1 MKNLVTATA
10 WVLLAAST
18 AAADVSRTVINNGN
32 LVMEDVPAIPRS
44 VVNDLNRYQNVRS
57 AGFLDWSVDGQ
68 GIYVSTRFGD
78 VNQLHYVDHPGGAR
92 RQLTF
97 FDEPISVLQR
107 QPGASR
113 AVFTMDAGGS
123 EFSQIFLFEPGSSED
138 TVMLT
143 DGKSRNG
150 PVVWS
155 RDGGRIAYQS
165 TRRNGASNDIW
176 MMDVARPESAEI
188 VLESPDGSYWAG
200 IDFAPDNGGLL
211 VSNYAG
217 NMDSRIHL
225 LDLGSGRHRR
235 VAGDPESPSSNF
247 PVAFDQD
254 GTGFWLVTDI
264 AGDFRQLAWQ
274 SLKDGAEPV
283 IVTGDIP
290 WDIERAA
297 VSDDRGRLAFVVNA
311 NGLSELYLLDP
322 ATRRFVRVEG
332 LPAGLIGNMRFSP
345 DARRLGLTLNSP
357 KTPSDSFVLEL
368 GETALAYGEL
378 VRWTWSEV
386 GGLDTEQ
393 FIEPEL
399 VRYPT
404 FDSDAGGPA
413 SIPAWV
419 YKPRG
424 PGPHPVII
432 AIHGGPEGQARP
444 SFSSTNQLWLDKLGA
459 AVIWPNVR
467 GSSGYGKHYMSLDNG
482 RKREDS
488 VKDIGALLDWI
499 ATQPDLDASRVAVQG
514 GSYGGYMVLA
524 SAVHYSDRLRAAVDV
539 VGISNFVTFLEN
551 TQDYRRDLRRAEYGD
566 ERDPS
571 MRSFLEAI
579 APLKHVDRINV
590 PMLVVQGEN
599 DPRVP
604 VGEAVQ
610 IVEALRARGQPVWYM
625 NALNEGH
632 GYRKKEN
639 VDAYQQAMVMFFR
652 EHLVGG
658 AQWEAISA
666 QE

>member
-1 MKNLVTATA
+1 MKFLVTTTA
-10 WVLLAAST
+10 WILLAAST
-18 AAADVSRTVINNGN
+18 TAADVARTVVNDGN
-32 LVMEDVPAIPRS
+32 LVMEDIPPIPPS
-44 VVNDLNRYQNVRS
+44 IVNDLNRYQNVRS
-57 AGFLDWSVDGQ
+57 AGFLDWSEDGR

-97 FDEPISVLQR
+97 FDEPIFDLQR

-113 AVFTMDAGGS
+113 AVFTMDAGGG
-123 EFSQIFLFEPGSSED
+123 EFSQIFLFEPGSSDD
-138 TVMLT
+138 TVLLT

-176 MMDVARPESAEI
+176 VMDVERPESAAI
-188 VLESPDGSYWAG
+188 ALESPDGTYWTG
-200 IDFAPDNGGLL
+200 VDFAPDNDRLL
-211 VSNYAG
+211 VHNYAG
-217 NMDSRIHL
+217 NMDSRIHV

-235 VAGDPESPSSNF
+235 VAGDPDSPSSNF
-247 PVAFDQD
+247 PVAFDRD
-254 GTGFWLVTDI
+254 GTGFWLATDI
-264 AGDFRQLAWQ
+264 ASDFRQLAWQ
-274 SLKDGAEPV
+274 SLEDGAEPV

-290 WDIERAA
+290 WDIEYAV

-322 ATRRFVRVEG
+322 ATRRFARVEG
-332 LPAGLIGNMRFSP
+332 LPTGLIGNLKFSP
-345 DARRLGLTLNSP
+345 DGRRLGLTLNTP
-357 KTPSDSFVLEL
+357 QTPSDSFVLEL
-368 GETALAYGEL
+368 GDTALEYGDL

-386 GGLDTEQ
+386 GGLDTEL

-404 FDSDAGGPA
+404 FDSAAGGPA
-413 SIPAWV
+413 TIPAWL

-432 AIHGGPEGQARP
+432 AIHGGPESQARP

-467 GSSGYGKHYMSLDNG
+467 GSSGYGKRYMALDNG
-482 RKREDS
+482 LKREDS

-524 SAVHYSDRLRAAVDV
+524 SAVS
-539 VGISNFVTFLEN
+539 S
-551 TQDYRRDLRRAEYGD
+551 
-566 ERDPS
+566 
-571 MRSFLEAI
+571 
-579 APLKHVDRINV
+579 
-590 PMLVVQGEN
+590 
-599 DPRVP
+599 
-604 VGEAVQ
+604 
-610 IVEALRARGQPVWYM
+610 
-625 NALNEGH
+625 
-632 GYRKKEN
+632 
-639 VDAYQQAMVMFFR
+639 
-652 EHLVGG
+652 GG
-658 AQWEAISA
+658 
-666 QE
+666 